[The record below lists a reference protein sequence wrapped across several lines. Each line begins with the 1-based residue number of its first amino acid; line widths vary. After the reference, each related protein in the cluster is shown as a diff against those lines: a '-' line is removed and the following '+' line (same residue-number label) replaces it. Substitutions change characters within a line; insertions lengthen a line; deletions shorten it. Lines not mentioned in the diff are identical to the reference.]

1 MKEQLEAIRK
11 QALEAVAGTQASA
24 DLEAVRVQYLGKK
37 GELTAVLKQM
47 GKLSPEERPVMGQL
61 ANEVRA
67 AVEAAIEA
75 QSAVLAE
82 KALAA
87 KLDKKDYR
95 VYTLLGD
102 GECEEGQVWEAAM
115 FAGHKKLDNL
125 CVIVDYNGLQID
137 GPVSQVAGPEPLD
150 KKFEAFNFE
159 TITINGNDFDEI
171 ERAMDFARSVKG
183 KPCAIIAK
191 TEKGK
196 GVSFMTNA
204 VEWHGK
210 GPNKQEY
217 DIAMAELNAKLAE
230 LEA

>member
-1 MKEQLEAIRK
+1 ME
-11 QALEAVAGTQASA
+11 
-24 DLEAVRVQYLGKK
+24 
-37 GELTAVLKQM
+37 
-47 GKLSPEERPVMGQL
+47 
-61 ANEVRA
+61 
-67 AVEAAIEA
+67 
-75 QSAVLAE
+75 
-82 KALAA
+82 
-87 KLDKKDYR
+87 
-95 VYTLLGD
+95 
-102 GECEEGQVWEAAM
+102 
-115 FAGHKKLDNL
+115 
-125 CVIVDYNGLQID
+125 YNGLQID

-159 TITINGNDFDEI
+159 TITINGNNFDEI